1 MKLKLSLTVV
11 LMMIIFTSLS
21 HAECKS
27 NGPEG
32 GDIFMAL
39 ITTTTAPPITT
50 TTLIACAISNSAEVN
65 RMMIQKEATMMTE
78 ENKIFVPSFLGT
90 YADQNNMNIH
100 EAATDVLVNGVR

>member
-1 MKLKLSLTVV
+1 MNFKFLIVALAMAAFSSIT
-11 LMMIIFTSLS
+11 

-27 NGPEG
+27 TEPEG
-32 GDIFMAL
+32 GAVFMAL

-50 TTLIACAISNSAEVN
+50 TTLIMCAISHSAEVN

-100 EAATDVLVNGVR
+100 EAAQDVLVNGIR